1 MGAPLE
7 FISLIAALTGFAH
20 LSKPST
26 WHREE
31 DREIVLE
38 CLLRVH
44 LRAEENLLGQGH
56 PGQLTEKGQS
66 VGYTCE
72 DTSGSRVSREHC
84 AKRKLPGHLPPSNTH
99 LMVES

>member
-44 LRAEENLLGQGH
+44 LRAEGNLLGQGH
-56 PGQLTEKGQS
+56 SGQWRETGQS
-66 VGYTCE
+66 VGTLVKIPVVFESERTLCQE
-72 DTSGSRVSREHC
+72 ETSW
-84 AKRKLPGHLPPSNTH
+84 PSPSLQHSSNG
-99 LMVES
+99 